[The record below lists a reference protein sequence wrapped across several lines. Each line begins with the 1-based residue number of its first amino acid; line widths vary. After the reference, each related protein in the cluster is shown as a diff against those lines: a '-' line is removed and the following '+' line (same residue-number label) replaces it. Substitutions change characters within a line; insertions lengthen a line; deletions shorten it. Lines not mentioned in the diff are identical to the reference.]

1 MRAAST
7 CVIDEAPIDSPSQS
21 SDEAPIDSPSQPSA
35 ASTNKPM
42 CGLAPVSKT
51 EPCLPGSTDA
61 TGQSR
66 AEKHHATET
75 AVAAVS
81 AAQCSQG
88 AGAGAQPDPVCN
100 QGPGAADTDEADAD
114 TASVASSRQA
124 GCDTRDSWRHARLP
138 SHVVL
143 ALLKREHLV
152 VSGRMHLLTNVK
164 LVEEKRRENLLTK
177 QRQARM
183 QL

>member
-1 MRAAST
+1 M
-7 CVIDEAPIDSPSQS
+7 CVS
-21 SDEAPIDSPSQPSA
+21 
-35 ASTNKPM
+35 
-42 CGLAPVSKT
+42 APVSKA

-61 TGQSR
+61 PGQFR

-75 AVAAVS
+75 AAAAVS

-88 AGAGAQPDPVCN
+88 AGAGAQPDPVGN
-100 QGPGAADTDEADAD
+100 QSLGAADTDEADAD
-114 TASVASSRQA
+114 TASVASSSQA
-124 GCDTRDSWRHARLP
+124 GCDTRDSWQHARLP
-138 SHVVL
+138 THVVL

-152 VSGRMHLLTNVK
+152 ISGDMHLLTDVK
-164 LVEEKRRENLLTK
+164 FVEEKQREILLTQ